1 MDTQQVTSR
10 CLMEGV
16 PMKTMISALAASALL
31 ATGAALACDD
41 LSHHADV
48 QAKTPEKDVAV
59 TEKVAAS
66 PPATKPAAKQK
77 APAKSVAQ
85 APTVRT
91 VAN

>member
-1 MDTQQVTSR
+1 
-10 CLMEGV
+10 
-16 PMKTMISALAASALL
+16 MKTMISALAASALL

-48 QAKTPEKDVAV
+48 QAKAPDKDVVVA
-59 TEKVAAS
+59 EKVAPS
-66 PPATKPAAKQK
+66 QPATKPPARQK

>member
-1 MDTQQVTSR
+1 
-10 CLMEGV
+10 
-16 PMKTMISALAASALL
+16 MKAMISALAASALL

-48 QAKTPEKDVAV
+48 QAKAPDKDVVV
-59 TEKVAAS
+59 TGKAAPS
-66 PPATKPAAKQK
+66 QAATKPAARQK